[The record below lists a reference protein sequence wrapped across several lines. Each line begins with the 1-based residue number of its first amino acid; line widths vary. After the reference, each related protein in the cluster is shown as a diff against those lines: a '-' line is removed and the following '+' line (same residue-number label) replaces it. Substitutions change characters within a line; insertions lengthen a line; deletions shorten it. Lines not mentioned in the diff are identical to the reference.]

1 MTSLVTQPQLMAT
14 AATDAAQINSA
25 ISAARAAAAG
35 PTTSLVAA
43 AQDEVSAMTATLF
56 GAYGQEYQAI
66 LQQASAFHEQFVAA
80 LAAAGN
86 AYTEAEAANATAIS
100 GALGAVTSPMRSML
114 GGSTGAAGGG
124 SAVTGAVNMVK
135 AAAAD
140 PTFTVVIGGSGN
152 PIPVQPY
159 INDVVD
165 RFITN
170 SFGGLLPNLT
180 PGTVQGLFTPEG
192 LYPLLGVKELTLNQS
207 LMEGVQILNTTL
219 VGQNGDVPGLLL
231 TTGNHVN
238 VLGYSQS
245 AIIASME
252 EQMLN
257 PTNTGMAGSPFFSQL
272 NFSLIGDVANPN
284 GGLLSRF
291 PGLSLPSIG
300 VTFGTSTPDNSF
312 MTTIVT
318 QEYDGFADF
327 PQYPINVLS
336 DINAFAGIAFVH
348 GTYPTLTPQQ
358 ISTEIPLTNTVGT
371 TTDQYFII
379 PTPNLPILDP
389 LRLIPVVGN
398 PLADLVQPDL
408 TVLVNTGYGSTTQG
422 WSTGAPNVPTPFGV
436 IPPVGP
442 ITVANAL
449 VNAAPQGFSAFMNDV
464 SAEAPVMAS
473 NLSPAGLSSAL
484 MGTGGVGAASGLTA
498 QLTSALSSPDNF
510 IQAIQT
516 ANTTITNEISN
527 AAANTYATLLP
538 TADIANALVTSV
550 PSYDVNLFLSGVQQA
565 IGGDPVGGLVYA
577 FGAPVAADAG
587 LGTFAAGV
595 ELAVLLGATGYSI

>member
-1 MTSLVTQPQLMAT
+1 
-14 AATDAAQINSA
+14 
-25 ISAARAAAAG
+25 
-35 PTTSLVAA
+35 
-43 AQDEVSAMTATLF
+43 MTATLF

-100 GALGAVTSPMRSML
+100 GALGAVTSPMQSML
-114 GGSTGAAGGG
+114 GGTTATGGG

-135 AAAAD
+135 AAATD
-140 PTFTVVIGGSGN
+140 PTFTLVIGGSGN

-159 INDVVD
+159 INDVVS

-180 PGTVQGLFTPEG
+180 PGTVSGLFTPEG
-192 LYPLLGVKELTLNQS
+192 LYPLTGVKTLPLDTS
-207 LMEGVQILNTTL
+207 LMEGVQILNATL
-219 VGQNGDVPGLLL
+219 VGPNGDLTGLLS
-231 TTGNHVN
+231 TPTNHVN

-252 EQMLN
+252 MQLLN
-257 PTNTGMAGSPFFSQL
+257 PTNSGMAGSPFFSQL
-272 NFSLIGDVANPN
+272 NFSLIGDVAAPN

-291 PGLSLPSIG
+291 PGLSLPSLG

-327 PQYPINVLS
+327 PQYPINLLS

-358 ISTEIPLTNTVGT
+358 ISTEIPLTNTVGP

-389 LRLIPVVGN
+389 LRLIPVIGN

-408 TVLVNTGYGSTTQG
+408 TVLVNLGYGSTTQG
-422 WSTGAPNVPTPFGV
+422 WSTGPPNVPTPFGV

-442 ITVANAL
+442 ITIANAL
-449 VNAAPQGFSAFMNDV
+449 ATAAPQGFSAFMNDV
-464 SAEAPVMAS
+464 NAEAPIMAS

-484 MGTGGVGAASGLTA
+484 MGAGGTGAASGLTA
-498 QLTSALSSPDNF
+498 GLTSALSSPDNF

-516 ANTTITNEISN
+516 ANTTITNDITN
-527 AAANTYATLLP
+527 AAANTYAILLP

-550 PSYDVNLFLSGVQQA
+550 PSYDVNLFLNGVQQA
-565 IGGDPVGGLVYA
+565 INGDPVGGLTYA
-577 FGAPVAADAG
+577 LGAPVAADVG
-587 LGTFAAGV
+587 LGTLAAGF
-595 ELAVLLGATGYSI
+595 ELDVVLDAAGSIY

>member
-14 AATDAAQINSA
+14 AAADAAQINTA
-25 ISAARAAAAG
+25 ISAAKAAAAG
-35 PTTSLVAA
+35 PTTGLVAA
-43 AQDEVSAMTATLF
+43 AQDEVSAMTAALF

-100 GALGAVTSPMRSML
+100 GALGAVTSPMQSML
-114 GGSTGAAGGG
+114 GGTTATGGG
-124 SAVTGAVNMVK
+124 SAVTGAVTMVK
-135 AAAAD
+135 AAATD
-140 PTFTVVIGGSGN
+140 PTFTLVIGGSGN

-159 INDVVD
+159 INDVVS

-180 PGTVQGLFTPEG
+180 PGTVSGLFTPEG
-192 LYPLLGVKELTLNQS
+192 LYPLTGVKTLPLDTS
-207 LMEGVQILNTTL
+207 LMEGVQILNATL
-219 VGQNGDVPGLLL
+219 VGPNGDLTGLLS
-231 TTGNHVN
+231 TPTNHVN

-252 EQMLN
+252 MQLLN
-257 PTNTGMAGSPFFSQL
+257 PTNSGMAGSPFFSQL
-272 NFSLIGDVANPN
+272 NFSLIGDVAAPN

-291 PGLSLPSIG
+291 PGLSLPSLG

-327 PQYPINVLS
+327 PQYPINLLS

-358 ISTEIPLTNTVGT
+358 ISTEIPLTNTVGP

-389 LRLIPVVGN
+389 LRLIPVIGN

-408 TVLVNTGYGSTTQG
+408 TVLVNLGYGSTTQG
-422 WSTGAPNVPTPFGV
+422 WSTGPPNVPTPFGV

-442 ITVANAL
+442 ITIANAL
-449 VNAAPQGFSAFMNDV
+449 ATAAPQGFSAFMNDV
-464 SAEAPVMAS
+464 NAEAPIMAS

-484 MGTGGVGAASGLTA
+484 MGAGGTGAASGLTA
-498 QLTSALSSPDNF
+498 GLTSALSSPDNF

-516 ANTTITNEISN
+516 ANTTITNDITN
-527 AAANTYATLLP
+527 AAANTYAILLP

-550 PSYDVNLFLSGVQQA
+550 PSYDVNLFLNGVQQA
-565 IGGDPVGGLVYA
+565 INGDPVGGLTYA
-577 FGAPVAADAG
+577 LGAPVAADVG
-587 LGTFAAGV
+587 LGTLAAGF
-595 ELAVLLGATGYSI
+595 ELDVVLDAAGSIY

>member
-14 AATDAAQINSA
+14 AAADAAQINSA

-35 PTTSLVAA
+35 PTTGLVAA
-43 AQDEVSAMTATLF
+43 AEDEVSAMTATLF

-66 LQQASAFHEQFVAA
+66 LQQASVFHEQFVAA
-80 LAAAGN
+80 LSAAGN

-100 GALGAVTSPMRSML
+100 GAMGAVTSPIQSLM
-114 GGSTGAAGGG
+114 GGG
-124 SAVTGAVNMVK
+124 AT
-135 AAAAD
+135 AAQS
-140 PTFTVVIGGSGN
+140 TFTVVIGGSGN

-159 INDVVD
+159 INDVVS
-165 RFITN
+165 RFIT
-170 SFGGLLPNLT
+170 SSMGGFLPML
-180 PGTVQGLFTPEG
+180 PSGTVQGLFTPEG

-207 LMEGVQILNTTL
+207 LMEGVQILNTQL
-219 VGQNGDVPGLLL
+219 VGPNGDLMGLL
-231 TTGNHVN
+231 TGGNTVN

-252 EQMLN
+252 MQMLN
-257 PTNTGMAGSPFFSQL
+257 PTNTPGGSPFFNQL
-272 NFSLIGDVANPN
+272 HFSLIGDVANPN
-284 GGLLSRF
+284 GGLLPRF

-300 VTFGTSTPDNSF
+300 VTFGTATPDNSF
-312 MTTIVT
+312 HTTIVT

-348 GTYPTLTPQQ
+348 GTYPTLTTQQ
-358 ISTEIPLTNTVGT
+358 LNTEIPLTNTVGP

-389 LRLIPVVGN
+389 LRAIPVIGN

-422 WSTGAPNVPTPFGV
+422 WSSGPPNVPTPFGV

-449 VNAAPQGFSAFMNDV
+449 ATAAPQGFSAFMNDV

-484 MGTGGVGAASGLTA
+484 MGSVGTGAASGLTA

-516 ANTTITNEISN
+516 ANTTITNDISN
-527 AAANTYATLLP
+527 AAANTYAVLLP

>member
-14 AATDAAQINSA
+14 AAADAAQINSA

-35 PTTSLVAA
+35 PTTGLVAA
-43 AQDEVSAMTATLF
+43 AEDEVSAMTATLF

-66 LQQASAFHEQFVAA
+66 LQQASVFHEQFVAA
-80 LAAAGN
+80 LSAAGN

-100 GALGAVTSPMRSML
+100 GAMGAVTSPIQSLM
-114 GGSTGAAGGG
+114 GGG
-124 SAVTGAVNMVK
+124 AT
-135 AAAAD
+135 AAQS
-140 PTFTVVIGGSGN
+140 TFTVVIGGSGN

-159 INDVVD
+159 INDVVS
-165 RFITN
+165 RFIT
-170 SFGGLLPNLT
+170 SSMGGFLPML
-180 PGTVQGLFTPEG
+180 PSGTVQGLFTPEG

-207 LMEGVQILNTTL
+207 LMEGVQILNTQL
-219 VGQNGDVPGLLL
+219 VGPNGDLMGLL
-231 TTGNHVN
+231 TGGNTVN

-252 EQMLN
+252 MQMLN
-257 PTNTGMAGSPFFSQL
+257 PTNTPGGSPFFNQL
-272 NFSLIGDVANPN
+272 HFSLIGDVANPN

-300 VTFGTSTPDNSF
+300 VTFGTATPDNSF
-312 MTTIVT
+312 HTTIVT

-348 GTYPTLTPQQ
+348 GTYPTLTTQQ
-358 ISTEIPLTNTVGT
+358 LNTEIPLTNTVGP

-389 LRLIPVVGN
+389 LRAIPVIGN

-422 WSTGAPNVPTPFGV
+422 WSSGPPNVPTPFGV

-449 VNAAPQGFSAFMNDV
+449 ATAAPQGFSAFMNDV

-484 MGTGGVGAASGLTA
+484 MGSVGTGAASGLTA

-516 ANTTITNEISN
+516 ANTTITNDISN
-527 AAANTYATLLP
+527 AAANTYAVLLP

>member
-14 AATDAAQINSA
+14 AAADAAQINSA

-35 PTTSLVAA
+35 PTTGLVAA

-80 LAAAGN
+80 LSAAGN
-86 AYTEAEAANATAIS
+86 AYTEAESANATAIS
-100 GALGAVTSPMRSML
+100 GAMGAVTSPMQSVMRNA
-114 GGSTGAAGGG
+114 TPAQ
-124 SAVTGAVNMVK
+124 
-135 AAAAD
+135 
-140 PTFTVVIGGSGN
+140 TFTVVIGGSGN

-170 SFGGLLPNLT
+170 SFGGLLPPLM

-192 LYPLLGVKELTLNQS
+192 LYPFFGVKELTLNQS

-219 VGQNGDVPGLLL
+219 VGPNGSLIGLLN
-231 TTGNHVN
+231 TPGNHVN

-252 EQMLN
+252 QQMLD
-257 PTNTGMAGSPFFSQL
+257 PTNTPGGSPFFNQL

-291 PGLSLPSIG
+291 PGLSLPSLG

-358 ISTEIPLTNTVGT
+358 IGTEIPLTNTVGT

-389 LRLIPVVGN
+389 LRLIPVIGN

-550 PSYDVNLFLSGVQQA
+550 PSYDANLFLSGVQQA

>member
-124 SAVTGAVNMVK
+124 SAMTSLAAK
-135 AAAAD
+135 ASAAQS
-140 PTFTVVIGGSGN
+140 TFTLVIGGSGQ
-152 PIPVQPY
+152 PIPSQTY
-159 INDVVD
+159 ITDVVD

-192 LYPLLGVKELTLNQS
+192 LYPLEGVKELTLDQS
-207 LMEGVQILNTTL
+207 LMEGVQILNAQL
-219 VGQNGDVPGLLL
+219 VGPNGDLTGLL
-231 TTGNHVN
+231 TTGNNVN

-252 EQMLN
+252 QQMLN

-272 NFSLIGDVANPN
+272 HFSLIGDVSNPN
-284 GGLLSRF
+284 GGLLPRF

-300 VTFGTSTPDNSF
+300 VTFGTATPDNSF

-358 ISTEIPLTNTVGT
+358 INSEIPLTNTVGP

-389 LRLIPVVGN
+389 LRLIPVIGN

-422 WSTGAPNVPTPFGV
+422 WSTGPPNVPTPFGV

-449 VNAAPQGFSAFMNDV
+449 VNAAPQGFSAFMNDI
-464 SAEAPVMAS
+464 SAEAPIMAS

-484 MGTGGVGAASGLTA
+484 MGSAGTGAASGLTA
-498 QLTSALSSPDNF
+498 GLTSALSSPDNF

-516 ANTTITNEISN
+516 ANTTITNAISGG
-527 AAANTYATLLP
+527 AANAYAALLP
-538 TADIANALVTSV
+538 TADLANALVTSV
-550 PSYDVNLFLSGVQQA
+550 PSYDVNLFLNGVQQA
-565 IGGDPVGGLVYA
+565 INGDPVGGLTYA
-577 FGAPVAADAG
+577 FGAPVAADVG
-587 LGTFAAGV
+587 LSTFAAGV
-595 ELAVLLGATGYSI
+595 ELDVLLGATGYSI

>member
-1 MTSLVTQPQLMAT
+1 
-14 AATDAAQINSA
+14 
-25 ISAARAAAAG
+25 
-35 PTTSLVAA
+35 
-43 AQDEVSAMTATLF
+43 
-56 GAYGQEYQAI
+56 
-66 LQQASAFHEQFVAA
+66 
-80 LAAAGN
+80 
-86 AYTEAEAANATAIS
+86 
-100 GALGAVTSPMRSML
+100 
-114 GGSTGAAGGG
+114 
-124 SAVTGAVNMVK
+124 
-135 AAAAD
+135 
-140 PTFTVVIGGSGN
+140 
-152 PIPVQPY
+152 
-159 INDVVD
+159 
-165 RFITN
+165 
-170 SFGGLLPNLT
+170 
-180 PGTVQGLFTPEG
+180 
-192 LYPLLGVKELTLNQS
+192 
-207 LMEGVQILNTTL
+207 MEGVQILNTTL
-219 VGQNGDVPGLLL
+219 VGPNGSLIGLLN
-231 TTGNHVN
+231 TPGNHVN

-257 PTNTGMAGSPFFSQL
+257 PTNTGMAGSPFFGQL

-291 PGLSLPSIG
+291 PGLSLPSLG

-358 ISTEIPLTNTVGT
+358 IGTEIPLTNTVGT

-550 PSYDVNLFLSGVQQA
+550 PSYDANLFLSGVQQA

>member
-14 AATDAAQINSA
+14 AAADAAQINSA
-25 ISAARAAAAG
+25 ISAAKAAAAG

-43 AQDEVSAMTATLF
+43 AQDEVSAMTARLF

-66 LQQASAFHEQFVAA
+66 LQQASVFHEQFAAA

-100 GALGAVTSPMRSML
+100 GAMGAVTSPIQSL
-114 GGSTGAAGGG
+114 TGGG
-124 SAVTGAVNMVK
+124 ATPAQ
-135 AAAAD
+135 
-140 PTFTVVIGGSGN
+140 TFTVVIGGSGN
-152 PIPVQPY
+152 PIPSQTY
-159 INDVVD
+159 ITDVVD

-180 PGTVQGLFTPEG
+180 PGTVAGLFTPEG
-192 LYPLLGVKELTLNQS
+192 LYPLLGVKELQLNTS

-219 VGQNGDVPGLLL
+219 VGPNGSLIGLLN
-231 TTGNHVN
+231 TPGNHVN

-252 EQMLN
+252 EQLLN
-257 PTNTGMAGSPFFSQL
+257 PTNTPGGSPFFSQL
-272 NFSLIGDVANPN
+272 NFSLIGDVSNPN
-284 GGLLSRF
+284 GGLLPRF

-300 VTFGTSTPDNSF
+300 VTFGTATPDNSF

-358 ISTEIPLTNTVGT
+358 ISTEIPLTNTVGP

-389 LRLIPVVGN
+389 LRLIPVIGN

-422 WSTGAPNVPTPFGV
+422 WSTGPPNVPTPFGV

-464 SAEAPVMAS
+464 SAEAPIMAS

-484 MGTGGVGAASGLTA
+484 MGSAGTGAASGLTA
-498 QLTSALSSPDNF
+498 GLTSALSSPDNF
-510 IQAIQT
+510 IQAIET
-516 ANTTITNEISN
+516 ANTTISNEISGG
-527 AAANTYATLLP
+527 AANAYAALLP
-538 TADIANALVTSV
+538 TADLANALVTSV
-550 PSYDVNLFLSGVQQA
+550 PSYDVNLFLNGVQQA
-565 IGGDPVGGLVYA
+565 INGDPVGGLTYA
-577 FGAPVAADAG
+577 FGAPVAADVG
-587 LGTFAAGV
+587 IGTFAAGV
-595 ELAVLLGATGYSI
+595 ELGVLLGATGYSI

>member
-1 MTSLVTQPQLMAT
+1 MTSLITQPQLMAT
-14 AATDAAQINSA
+14 AAANAAEINSA
-25 ISAARAAAAG
+25 ISAAKAAAAG
-35 PTTSLVAA
+35 PTTGLVAA

-80 LAAAGN
+80 LSAAGN

-100 GALGAVTSPMRSML
+100 GGLGAVTSPIQSLMSGAPNL
-114 GGSTGAAGGG
+114 GTAA
-124 SAVTGAVNMVK
+124 S
-135 AAAAD
+135 
-140 PTFTVVIGGSGN
+140 TFTVVIGGSGN

-159 INDVVD
+159 INDVVS

-180 PGTVQGLFTPEG
+180 PGTVSGLFTPEG
-192 LYPLLGVKELTLNQS
+192 LYPLTGVKTLPLDTS
-207 LMEGVQILNTTL
+207 LMEGVQILNAQL
-219 VGQNGDVPGLLL
+219 VGPNGDLTGLLN
-231 TTGNHVN
+231 TPGNHVN

-252 EQMLN
+252 MQLLN
-257 PTNTGMAGSPFFSQL
+257 PTNSGMAGSPFFSQL
-272 NFSLIGDVANPN
+272 NFSLIGDVAAPN

-291 PGLSLPSIG
+291 PGLSLPSLG

-327 PQYPINVLS
+327 PQYPINLLS

-358 ISTEIPLTNTVGT
+358 ISTEIPLTNTVGP

-389 LRLIPVVGN
+389 LRLIPVIGN

-408 TVLVNTGYGSTTQG
+408 TVLVNLGYGSTTQG
-422 WSTGAPNVPTPFGV
+422 WSTGPPNVPTPFGV

-442 ITVANAL
+442 ITIANAL
-449 VNAAPQGFSAFMNDV
+449 ATAAPQGFSAFMNDV
-464 SAEAPVMAS
+464 NAEAPIMAS

-484 MGTGGVGAASGLTA
+484 MGAGGTGAASGLTA
-498 QLTSALSSPDNF
+498 GLTSALSSPDNF

-516 ANTTITNEISN
+516 ANTTITNDITN
-527 AAANTYATLLP
+527 AAANTYAILLP

-550 PSYDVNLFLSGVQQA
+550 PSYDVNLFLNGVQQA
-565 IGGDPVGGLVYA
+565 INGDPVGGLTYA
-577 FGAPVAADAG
+577 LGAPVAADVG
-587 LGTFAAGV
+587 LGTLAAGF
-595 ELAVLLGATGYSI
+595 ELDVVLDAAGSIY

>member
-14 AATDAAQINSA
+14 AAADAAQINSA

-35 PTTSLVAA
+35 PTTGLVAA
-43 AQDEVSAMTATLF
+43 AEDEVSAMTATLF

-66 LQQASAFHEQFVAA
+66 LQQASVFHEQFVAA
-80 LAAAGN
+80 LSAAGN

-100 GALGAVTSPMRSML
+100 GAMGAVTSPIQSLM
-114 GGSTGAAGGG
+114 GGG
-124 SAVTGAVNMVK
+124 AT
-135 AAAAD
+135 AAQS
-140 PTFTVVIGGSGN
+140 TFTVVIGGSGN

-159 INDVVD
+159 INDVVS
-165 RFITN
+165 RFIT
-170 SFGGLLPNLT
+170 SSMGGFLPML
-180 PGTVQGLFTPEG
+180 PSGTVQGLFTPEG

-207 LMEGVQILNTTL
+207 LMEGVQILNTQL
-219 VGQNGDVPGLLL
+219 VGPNGDLPGLL
-231 TTGNHVN
+231 TGGNTVN

-252 EQMLN
+252 MQMLN
-257 PTNTGMAGSPFFSQL
+257 PTNTPGGSPFFNQL
-272 NFSLIGDVANPN
+272 HFSLIGDVANPN
-284 GGLLSRF
+284 GGLLPRF

-300 VTFGTSTPDNSF
+300 VTFGTATPDNSF
-312 MTTIVT
+312 HTTIVT

-348 GTYPTLTPQQ
+348 GTYPTLTTQQ
-358 ISTEIPLTNTVGT
+358 LNTEIPLTNTVGP

-389 LRLIPVVGN
+389 LRAIPVIGN

-422 WSTGAPNVPTPFGV
+422 WSSGAPNVPTPFGV

-484 MGTGGVGAASGLTA
+484 MGSVGTGAASGLTA

-516 ANTTITNEISN
+516 ANTTITNDISN
-527 AAANTYATLLP
+527 AAANTYAVLLP

>member
-14 AATDAAQINSA
+14 AAADAAQINSA
-25 ISAARAAAAG
+25 ISAAKAAAAG

-66 LQQASAFHEQFVAA
+66 LQQASAFHEQFAAA

-100 GALGAVTSPMRSML
+100 GALGAVTSPMQSML
-114 GGSTGAAGGG
+114 GGSTGAAGGSG
-124 SAVTGAVNMVK
+124 AATNAVMK
-135 AAAAD
+135 AAAS
-140 PTFTVVIGGSGN
+140 TFTVVIGGSGN
-152 PIPVQPY
+152 PIPSQTY
-159 INDVVD
+159 ITDVVD

-180 PGTVQGLFTPEG
+180 PGTVSGLFTPEG
-192 LYPLLGVKELTLNQS
+192 LYPLEGVKELTLNQS
-207 LMEGVQILNTTL
+207 LMEGVQILNAQL
-219 VGQNGDVPGLLL
+219 VGPNGDLTGLL
-231 TTGNHVN
+231 TGGNHVN

-252 EQMLN
+252 MQLLN
-257 PTNTGMAGSPFFSQL
+257 PTNTPGGSPFFSQL
-272 NFSLIGDVANPN
+272 NFSLIGDVSNPN
-284 GGLLSRF
+284 GGLLPRF

-300 VTFGTSTPDNSF
+300 VTFGTATPDNSF

-327 PQYPINVLS
+327 PQYPINLLS

-358 ISTEIPLTNTVGT
+358 ISTEIQLTNTVGP

-389 LRLIPVVGN
+389 LRLIPVIGN

-422 WSTGAPNVPTPFGV
+422 WSTGPPNVPTPFGV

-449 VNAAPQGFSAFMNDV
+449 VNAAPQGFSAFMHDV
-464 SAEAPVMAS
+464 SAEAPIMAS

-484 MGTGGVGAASGLTA
+484 MGSAGTGAASGLTA
-498 QLTSALSSPDNF
+498 GLTSALSSPDNF

-516 ANTTITNEISN
+516 ANTTISNEISG
-527 AAANTYATLLP
+527 AAANAYAALLP
-538 TADIANALVTSV
+538 TADLANALVTSV
-550 PSYDVNLFLSGVQQA
+550 PSYDVNLFLNGVQQA
-565 IGGDPVGGLVYA
+565 INGDPVGGLTYA
-577 FGAPVAADAG
+577 FGAPIAADVG
-587 LGTFAAGV
+587 IGTFAAGV
-595 ELAVLLGATGYSI
+595 ELDVLLGATGYSI

>member
-43 AQDEVSAMTATLF
+43 AQVEVSAMTATLF

-124 SAVTGAVNMVK
+124 SAMTSLAAK
-135 AAAAD
+135 ASAAQS
-140 PTFTVVIGGSGN
+140 TFTLVIGGSGD
-152 PIPVQPY
+152 PIPSQTY
-159 INDVVD
+159 ITDVVD

-192 LYPLLGVKELTLNQS
+192 LYPLEGVKELTLNQS
-207 LMEGVQILNTTL
+207 LMEGVQILNAQL
-219 VGQNGDVPGLLL
+219 VGPNGDLTGLLN
-231 TTGNHVN
+231 TPGNHVN

-252 EQMLN
+252 QQMLD
-257 PTNTGMAGSPFFSQL
+257 PTNTPGGSPFFSQL
-272 NFSLIGDVANPN
+272 NFSLIGDVSNPN
-284 GGLLSRF
+284 GGLLPRF

-300 VTFGTSTPDNSF
+300 VTFGTATPDNSF

-358 ISTEIPLTNTVGT
+358 ISTEIQLTNTVGP

-389 LRLIPVVGN
+389 LRLIPVIGN

-422 WSTGAPNVPTPFGV
+422 WSTGPPNVPTPFGV

-464 SAEAPVMAS
+464 SAEAPIMGS

-484 MGTGGVGAASGLTA
+484 MGSAGTGAASGLTA
-498 QLTSALSSPDNF
+498 GLTSALSSPDNF

-516 ANTTITNEISN
+516 ANTTITNEISGG
-527 AAANTYATLLP
+527 AANAYAALLP
-538 TADIANALVTSV
+538 TADLANALVTSV
-550 PSYDVNLFLSGVQQA
+550 PSYDVNLFLNGVQQA
-565 IGGDPVGGLVYA
+565 INGDPVGGLTYA
-577 FGAPVAADAG
+577 FGAPVAADVG
-587 LGTFAAGV
+587 LSTFAAGV
-595 ELAVLLGATGYSI
+595 ELDVLLGATGYSI